1 MTRILAGAV
10 IAALSFVAAATPAF
24 AQSGE
29 SAVRGAIES
38 LVPNAK
44 IDSVSESVVPNLYEV
59 TIEGRVV
66 YVTADGRYLIQGSL
80 FDIPNRVDITEA
92 SRAKVRREALAQ
104 VTTGRIVFAPPNPK
118 YTLTVFTD
126 IDCGYCRKM
135 HEHMTEYNSA
145 GIAIEYLFF
154 PRAGINS
161 ESYQKAV
168 SVYCSTNQQKAMTD
182 AKAGQPLDIK
192 ECENPIAGQYALSQQ
207 IGVTGTPAV
216 FTADGTQLGGYMPPD
231 QLLQRLE
238 AMAAAP
244 KQ

>member
-29 SAVRGAIES
+29 SAVRGAIET

-80 FDIPNRVDITEA
+80 FDIPNRVDVTEA
-92 SRAKVRREALAQ
+92 SRSKVRREALAQ

-182 AKAGQPLDIK
+182 AKAGQPLDRK
-192 ECENPIAGQYALSQQ
+192 ECENPIADQYTLSQQ

-216 FTADGTQLGGYMPPD
+216 FTEDGTQLGGYMPPD

>member
-1 MTRILAGAV
+1 MTRILAGAFV
-10 IAALSFVAAATPAF
+10 AALSFVATATPAL

-29 SAVRGAIES
+29 SAVRGAIET

-44 IDSVSESVVPNLYEV
+44 IDSIMESVVPSLYEV

-92 SRAKVRREALAQ
+92 SRSKVRREALAG

-135 HEHMTEYNSA
+135 HEHMTEYNNA

-154 PRAGINS
+154 PRAGIGS

-182 AKAGQPLDIK
+182 AKAMLPLDRK
-192 ECENPIAGQYALSQQ
+192 ECENPIADQYNLSQQ

-216 FTADGTQLGGYMPPD
+216 FSEDGTQLGGYMEPA

-238 AMAAAP
+238 AMAAAA

>member
-10 IAALSFVAAATPAF
+10 IAALSFVATATPAF

-29 SAVRGAIES
+29 SAVRGAIET

-80 FDIPNRVDITEA
+80 FDIPNRVDVTEA

-135 HEHMTEYNSA
+135 HEHITEYNSA

-154 PRAGINS
+154 PRAGIGS

-182 AKAGQPLDIK
+182 AKAGQPLDMK
-192 ECENPIAGQYALSQQ
+192 ECENPIADQYTLSQQ

-216 FTADGTQLGGYMPPD
+216 FTEDGTQLGGYMPPD
-231 QLLQRLE
+231 QLIQRLE

>member
-1 MTRILAGAV
+1 MSRILAGALT
-10 IAALSFVAAATPAF
+10 AALSFVATATPVL
-24 AQSGE
+24 AQSSE

-44 IDSVSESVVPNLYEV
+44 IDSIAESVVPGIFEV
-59 TIEGRVV
+59 TIDGRVV
-66 YVTADGRYLIQGSL
+66 YVTAEGRYLIQGSI

-92 SRAKVRREALAQ
+92 SRSKVRRDALAQ

-118 YTLTVFTD
+118 YRLTVFTD

-135 HEHMTEYNSA
+135 HEHITEYNSA

-154 PRAGINS
+154 PRAGIGS
-161 ESYQKAV
+161 DSYQKAV

-182 AKAGQPLDIK
+182 AKAGQPLDRK
-192 ECENPIAGQYALSQQ
+192 ECNNPIADQFTLSQQ

-216 FTADGTQLGGYMPPD
+216 FTEDGTQLGGYMEPA

-238 AMAAAP
+238 ALAAAP
-244 KQ
+244 K

>member
-10 IAALSFVAAATPAF
+10 IAALSLVATATPAI

-29 SAVRGAIES
+29 SAVRGAIET

-80 FDIPNRVDITEA
+80 FDIPNRVDVTEA
-92 SRAKVRREALAQ
+92 SRAKVRREALAE

-145 GIAIEYLFF
+145 GIAIEYMFF
-154 PRAGINS
+154 PRAGIGS

-182 AKAGQPLDIK
+182 AKAGQPLDMK
-192 ECENPIAGQYALSQQ
+192 ECENPIADQFNLSQK

-216 FTADGTQLGGYMPPD
+216 FAEDGTQLGGYMPPD

>member
-10 IAALSFVAAATPAF
+10 IAALSFVATATPVL

-29 SAVRGAIES
+29 SAVRGAIET

-44 IDSVSESVVPNLYEV
+44 IDSIAESVVPGIFEV

-66 YVTADGRYLIQGSL
+66 YVTAEGRYLIQGSI

-92 SRAKVRREALAQ
+92 SRSKVRREALAQ

-118 YTLTVFTD
+118 YRLTVFTD

-135 HEHMTEYNSA
+135 HEHITEYNSA
-145 GIAIEYLFF
+145 GISIEYMFF
-154 PRAGINS
+154 PRAGIGS
-161 ESYQKAV
+161 DSYQKAV

-182 AKAGQPLDIK
+182 AKAGVALDRK
-192 ECENPIAGQYALSQQ
+192 ECDNPIASQYTLSQQ

-216 FTADGTQLGGYMPPD
+216 FTEDGTQLGGYMPPD

-238 AMAAAP
+238 SLAATP
-244 KQ
+244 K

>member
-1 MTRILAGAV
+1 MSRILAGALT
-10 IAALSFVAAATPAF
+10 AALSFVATATPAL

-44 IDSVSESVVPNLYEV
+44 IDSIAESVVPGVFEV
-59 TIEGRVV
+59 TIDGRVV
-66 YVTADGRYLIQGSL
+66 YVTAEGRYLIQGSI

-92 SRAKVRREALAQ
+92 SRSKVRRDALAQ

-118 YTLTVFTD
+118 YRLTVFTD

-154 PRAGINS
+154 PRAGIGS
-161 ESYQKAV
+161 DSYQKAV

-182 AKAGQPLDIK
+182 AKAGQPLDRK
-192 ECENPIAGQYALSQQ
+192 ECSNPIADQFTLSQQ

-216 FTADGTQLGGYMPPD
+216 FTEDGTQLGGYMEPA

-238 AMAAAP
+238 ALAAAP
-244 KQ
+244 K

>member
-10 IAALSFVAAATPAF
+10 IAALSFVATATPAL

-29 SAVRGAIES
+29 SAVRGAIET

-80 FDIPNRVDITEA
+80 FDIPNRVDVTEA
-92 SRAKVRREALAQ
+92 SRSKVRREALAQ

-192 ECENPIAGQYALSQQ
+192 ECENPIADQFTLSQQ

-216 FTADGTQLGGYMPPD
+216 FTEDGTQLGGYMPPD

>member
-1 MTRILAGAV
+1 MSRILAGALFGALS
-10 IAALSFVAAATPAF
+10 IAAAVAPAS

-38 LVPNAK
+38 LVPGAK
-44 IDSVSESVVPNLYEV
+44 IDSVLESVIPGLYEV
-59 TIEGRVV
+59 TIDGRVV
-66 YVTADGRYLIQGSL
+66 YVTAEGRYLIQGSL
-80 FDIPNRVDITEA
+80 FDIANRVDLTEA
-92 SRAKVRREALAQ
+92 SRSKVRADALAE
-104 VTTGRIVFAPPNPK
+104 VTTGRISFAPPNPK

-154 PRAGINS
+154 PRAGVGS
-161 ESYQKAV
+161 DSFAKAV
-168 SVYCSTNQQKAMTD
+168 SVYCSANQQKAMTD
-182 AKAGQPLDIK
+182 AKSGVELDRK
-192 ECENPIAGQYALSQQ
+192 DCENPIAAQYELGQR
-207 IGVTGTPAV
+207 IGVNGTPAV
-216 FTADGTQLGGYMPPD
+216 ITADGTQIGGYMPPE

-238 AMAAAP
+238 SMAAE

>member
-10 IAALSFVAAATPAF
+10 IAALSFVATATPVL

-29 SAVRGAIES
+29 SAVRGAIET

-44 IDSVSESVVPNLYEV
+44 IDSIMESVVPSLYEV

-92 SRAKVRREALAQ
+92 SRSKVRRDALAK

-154 PRAGINS
+154 PRAGIGS
-161 ESYQKAV
+161 DSYQKAV

-182 AKAGQPLDIK
+182 AKALLPLDRK
-192 ECENPIAGQYALSQQ
+192 ECENPIADQYTLSQQ

-216 FTADGTQLGGYMPPD
+216 FTGDGTQLGGYMPPD

-238 AMAAAP
+238 SMAATP

>member
-1 MTRILAGAV
+1 MSRILAGAV
-10 IAALSFVAAATPAF
+10 IAALSIVATATPAF

-44 IDSVSESVVPNLYEV
+44 IDGIAESVVPNLYEV

-66 YVTADGRYLIQGSL
+66 YVTADGRYLVQGSL

-104 VTTGRIVFAPPNPK
+104 VTTGRIAFAPPDPK

-126 IDCGYCRKM
+126 IDCGYCRKL
-135 HEHMTEYNSA
+135 HEHITEYNSA

-154 PRAGINS
+154 PRAGIGS

-192 ECENPIAGQYALSQQ
+192 ECENPIADQYTLSQQ
-207 IGVTGTPAV
+207 IGVTGTPAI
-216 FTADGTQLGGYMPPD
+216 FTEDGTQLGGYLPPD
-231 QLLQRLE
+231 QLIQRLE